1 MSVRFSF
8 LWISFPCPTDEAVRE
23 GERPAARAVERNIVD
38 FLRKQQNNSNYSG
51 AIPYDLEKQRSEMKE
66 FLDDLTGRDQRMLFA
81 NLTVVHTA
89 DSKKQLDAD
98 TDYIRTA
105 ARQRMCPNSHIEMA
119 AA

>member
-1 MSVRFSF
+1 M
-8 LWISFPCPTDEAVRE
+8 
-23 GERPAARAVERNIVD
+23 D

-105 ARQRMCPNSHIEMA
+105 ARQRMCQIA
-119 AA
+119 TLKWQTA